1 MKIFGGFG
9 GKHLHGREAVTDV
22 PEQETLSPEVEAA
35 AGSGSQTSLRNAA
48 YEPESDSGET
58 VIAEPDSGET
68 VIAEPDSGETVRT
81 PEEQAEIDEM
91 IRRYQRKKR
100 IRRGIILG
108 VIAQKEGIT
117 MTDEELE
124 ERLQGYADQYGIDVE
139 ELVEG
144 QDMGYIRK
152 NELDQRVLTWLR
164 ENVAV
169 EEIAETEA
177 MTAEQT
183 EAETDAAQTEA
194 QIAETET
201 EA

>member
-1 MKIFGGFG
+1 MAENLTFNQALNLYKIRYRVMYHNYLESLADPRAFIS
-9 GKHLHGREAVTDV
+9 LENMYGRLMEMRYVLMEMFDVTENELEGLADDAKNDR
-22 PEQETLSPEVEAA
+22 P
-35 AGSGSQTSLRNAA
+35 
-48 YEPESDSGET
+48 
-58 VIAEPDSGET
+58 VIITRGDH
-68 VIAEPDSGETVRT
+68 
-81 PEEQAEIDEM
+81 
-91 IRRYQRKKR
+91 IR
-100 IRRGIILG
+100 
-108 VIAQKEGIT
+108 T

-164 ENVAV
+164 ENVVV

>member
-1 MKIFGGFG
+1 
-9 GKHLHGREAVTDV
+9 
-22 PEQETLSPEVEAA
+22 
-35 AGSGSQTSLRNAA
+35 
-48 YEPESDSGET
+48 
-58 VIAEPDSGET
+58 
-68 VIAEPDSGETVRT
+68 
-81 PEEQAEIDEM
+81 
-91 IRRYQRKKR
+91 
-100 IRRGIILG
+100 
-108 VIAQKEGIT
+108 

>member
-1 MKIFGGFG
+1 
-9 GKHLHGREAVTDV
+9 
-22 PEQETLSPEVEAA
+22 
-35 AGSGSQTSLRNAA
+35 
-48 YEPESDSGET
+48 
-58 VIAEPDSGET
+58 
-68 VIAEPDSGETVRT
+68 
-81 PEEQAEIDEM
+81 
-91 IRRYQRKKR
+91 
-100 IRRGIILG
+100 
-108 VIAQKEGIT
+108 

-164 ENVAV
+164 ENVVV